1 MKTKP
6 LKQLQS
12 HSDKNIHFGIIAII
26 LLSFILAAYYYPVM
40 PDRMIS
46 HWNSAGQP
54 NGYMTKCWA
63 LYLMPSISV
72 ILYLLFLLL
81 PKIDPM
87 KKNFEKF
94 RDWFDGFILVIITFL
109 FYVYLLSLIANLG
122 FVFNMTTMVMP
133 AMGLL
138 FIYIGYMMEHVKKN
152 WFVGIRTPWTLSSDV
167 VWKKTHMLAGKLF
180 KMAGVF
186 ILCGIFL
193 QRLVIWIVLFS
204 VFWAAIYPVVYSY
217 FEYKRLQK

>member
-1 MKTKP
+1 MKNNK
-6 LKQLQS
+6 
-12 HSDKNIHFGIIAII
+12 IHIAILTII
-26 LLSFILAAYYYPVM
+26 LFSFAVAAFFYNRM

-46 HWNSAGQP
+46 HWNAAGQA

-72 ILYLLFLLL
+72 LMYLLFLLL

-94 RDWFDGFILVIITFL
+94 RLWFDGLVLVIVTFL
-109 FYVYLLSLIANLG
+109 FYIYLLSLVANLG
-122 FVFNMTTMVMP
+122 YPFNMTTMVLP
-133 AMGLL
+133 AIGLL
-138 FIYIGYMMEHVKKN
+138 FIYLGYMMEHVKKN

-167 VWKKTHMLAGKLF
+167 VWNKTHMLAGKLF

-204 VFWAAIYPVVYSY
+204 VFWAAIYPVIYSY
-217 FEYKRLQK
+217 FEFKKLKK